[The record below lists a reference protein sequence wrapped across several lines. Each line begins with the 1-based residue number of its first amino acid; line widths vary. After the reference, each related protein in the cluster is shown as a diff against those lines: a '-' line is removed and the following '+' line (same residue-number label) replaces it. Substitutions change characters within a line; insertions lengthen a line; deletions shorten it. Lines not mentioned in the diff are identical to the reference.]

1 MKNEKLKISHF
12 ILLFLFI
19 SSFFSFKSGWSLEE
33 KSYSCMVCH
42 GDKKVEFTPSI
53 HYAQKVWCADCHG
66 GDPSSEE
73 IDISMSEQAGFK
85 GKPSRKEMVFL
96 CGNCHADKKRMRQY
110 GIPTDQLEYYQTSQ
124 HGEALLKRNDT
135 KVAVCID
142 CHGAHQIF
150 KSNDP
155 QSPVFPIKL
164 PLMCAKCHS
173 DEKLM
178 SQYNLPSNTLEDYSS
193 SVHGQALLEKNN
205 QGAPTCAGCHG
216 NHGAAPP
223 GVTEVENV
231 CGQCHIK
238 TAEYFSK
245 SPHQLAMQKR
255 LMSQCISCHEHHKTT
270 FPELS
275 MFDKVCLSCHDKT
288 SGAYQRGQKIKSLI
302 VEVETMIETAKKSI
316 AQAKLRGIEVS
327 SDENLLEGATSEM
340 VQVVPI
346 THTLIL
352 SDIETHTQRAKS
364 IAGDIDL
371 RIRNIFESL
380 RLRKVALAIIW
391 LFIFLVV
398 IVIYTKKKTA
408 DREYDLKKAK
418 GEI

>member
-1 MKNEKLKISHF
+1 
-12 ILLFLFI
+12 
-19 SSFFSFKSGWSLEE
+19 
-33 KSYSCMVCH
+33 MVCH
-42 GDKKVEFTPSI
+42 GDKKVEFAPSI
-53 HYAQKVWCADCHG
+53 HYAQRVWCVDCHG

-73 IDISMSEQAGFK
+73 MDVSMSEKAGFK
-85 GKPSRKEMVFL
+85 GKPSRKESVFL
-96 CGNCHADKKRMRQY
+96 CGNCHKDKKRMRQY

-142 CHGAHQIF
+142 CHGTHQIF
-150 KSNDP
+150 KANDP
-155 QSPVFPIKL
+155 QSFVFPTKL

-193 SVHGQALLEKNN
+193 GVHGQALLERNN
-205 QGAPTCAGCHG
+205 RSAPTCAGCHG

-238 TAEYFSK
+238 TAEYFSR

-255 LMSQCISCHEHHKTT
+255 LMSQCISCHQHHKTSL
-270 FPELS
+270 PDLR
-275 MFDKVCLSCHDKT
+275 MFDSVCLNCHDKT
-288 SGAYQRGQKIKSLI
+288 FGAYARGQKIKSLI
-302 VEVETMIETAKKSI
+302 EEAQTEIENAKKSI
-316 AQAKLRGIEVS
+316 ALAKIKGIEVS

-340 VQVVPI
+340 LQVVPI

-352 SDIETHTQRAKS
+352 SEVETHTKAGKS

-371 RIRNIFESL
+371 RIHNIFESM
-380 RLRKVALAIIW
+380 RLRKVALGFIW

-398 IVIYTKKKTA
+398 MVIYAKKKRA
-408 DREYDLKKAK
+408 DREYDLKKAQ